1 MIQTPEIK
9 VLPAGAYPAYISDSF
24 GKPDYHSP
32 SGEYYPSTLVVSGVH
47 GPEQLAVLASLDM
60 FRTFKDRHE
69 SGNMHGHMQILAG
82 VNPYGLIHG
91 TREFMEEP
99 DRNDYGLVPPAPG
112 APKKPERI
120 HGDPKGNLNRAFRT
134 QPNSVSCTLTGT
146 IYDVKSHIS
155 HADIVIDI
163 HNSPLCHNCVLIDN
177 GPYAKAY
184 VKFCHEQGLDF
195 MVRNGPTDT
204 IKRYAIEQGRVGFTI
219 ELGGMGDCPGQG
231 DLLRKQTEFLHKL
244 LDAISHIRKNCAITP
259 NYYNGERKT
268 CGGEYFWEYEDFFNQ
283 STPFTTNAMCQEIY
297 HYGKYGFIEY
307 TSDATDI
314 ASRPVEAGTELGT
327 IYCIDGT
334 QEKIVAPI
342 AGLVCDFKEHTNV
355 AVPNKELY
363 YIQPVEAALR
373 ELKNG

>member
-1 MIQTPEIK
+1 MIQTPDTK
-9 VLPAGAYPAYISDSF
+9 VLPAGAYPDFITDYV
-24 GKPDYHSP
+24 GNPDYRSP
-32 SGEYYPSTLVVSGVH
+32 SGERFPSTLIVSGVH
-47 GPEQLAVLASLDM
+47 GPEQLAVIASLNM
-60 FRTFKDRHE
+60 FRTFKSRHE
-69 SGNMHGHMQILAG
+69 RGDMHGEMKILAG
-82 VNPYGLIHG
+82 VNPYGLMHG
-91 TREFMEEP
+91 TREFTEEP
-99 DRNDYGLVPPAPG
+99 DRNDYGLVPLAPG

-134 QPNSVSCTLTGT
+134 SPGVDRCTLAGT
-146 IYDVKSHIS
+146 IDVVKARITY
-155 HADIVIDI
+155 ADIVIDI

-231 DLLRKQTEFLHKL
+231 DLLSKQNEFLCKL

-259 NYYNGERKT
+259 NYYNGERKN
-268 CGGEYFWEYEDFFNQ
+268 CGGEYFWEYEDFFKQ

-327 IYCIDGT
+327 IYCVDGT

-342 AGLVCDFKEHTNV
+342 GGLVCDFKEHTNV

-363 YIQPVEAALR
+363 YIQPVEAALK

>member
-1 MIQTPEIK
+1 MIQTPDSK
-9 VLPAGAYPAYISDSF
+9 VLPAGAYPDFITDYV
-24 GKPDYHSP
+24 GNPDYRSP
-32 SGEYYPSTLVVSGVH
+32 SGERFPSTLIVSGVH
-47 GPEQLAVLASLDM
+47 GPEQLAVIASLNM
-60 FRTFKDRHE
+60 FRTFKSRHE
-69 SGNMHGHMQILAG
+69 RGDMHGEMKILAG

-91 TREFMEEP
+91 TREFTEEP

-134 QPNSVSCTLTGT
+134 SPGVDRCTLTGT
-146 IYDVKSHIS
+146 IDVVKARINY
-155 HADIVIDI
+155 ADIVIDI

-231 DLLRKQTEFLHKL
+231 DLLSKQNEFLGKL
-244 LDAISHIRKNCAITP
+244 LDAIGRVRENCAISP
-259 NYYNGERKT
+259 DHAGVRRT
-268 CGGEYFWEYEDFFNQ
+268 CDGTHFWEYKDFFKQ
-283 STPFTTNAMCQEIY
+283 STPFTTNAMCQSIY

-314 ASRPVEAGTELGT
+314 ASEPVEAGTALGT
-327 IYCIDGT
+327 IYCVDGT

-342 AGLVCDFKEHTNV
+342 DGLVCDFKEHTNV

-363 YIQPVEAALR
+363 CIQPVEAALK

>member
-1 MIQTPEIK
+1 MIQTPVTK
-9 VLPAGAYPAYISDSF
+9 VLPAGAYPAFISDYA
-24 GKPDYHSP
+24 GNPDYRSP
-32 SGEYYPSTLVVSGVH
+32 SGERFPSTLIVSGVH
-47 GPEQLAVLASLDM
+47 GPEQLAVIASLNM
-60 FRTFKDRHE
+60 FRTFKSRHE
-69 SGNMHGHMQILAG
+69 RGDMHGDMKILAG

-91 TREFMEEP
+91 TREFTEEP

-112 APKKPERI
+112 ATKKPERI
-120 HGDPKGNLNRAFRT
+120 YGDPKGNLNRAFRT
-134 QPNSVSCTLTGT
+134 QPGDERCTLTGT
-146 IYDVKSHIS
+146 IDEVKAHIA

-231 DLLRKQTEFLHKL
+231 DLLSKQNEFLCKL
-244 LDAISHIRKNCAITP
+244 LDAIGRVRENCAIGP
-259 NYYNGERKT
+259 DHAGVRET
-268 CGGEYFWEYEDFFNQ
+268 CDGTHFWEYKDFFKQ
-283 STPFTTNAMCQEIY
+283 STPFTTNAMCQSIY
-297 HYGKYGFIEY
+297 HYGKYGFVEY

-314 ASRPVEAGTELGT
+314 ASEPVEAGTVLGT
-327 IYCIDGT
+327 IYCVDGT

-342 AGLVCDFKEHTNV
+342 GGLVCDFKEHTNV

-363 YIQPVEAALR
+363 CIQPVEAALK